1 MGFLT
6 AGKDARRGLLHD
18 ARPDQPNRPPYTDR
32 PVIRLAGLR
41 HLGKYAKADP
51 DLMLDLALHHVVPWR
66 VLRDF
71 WNALA
76 RSGWHEPL
84 RDVAALFNRP
94 KAQTKYWPEDMANA
108 KFWDRGGTDD
118 FAQNLCWWP
127 WNLVRG
133 PKHRS
138 SADTDPGVAGTDPGE
153 AGADPAT
160 ALDDLSRGTGKNA
173 VHLLAMLQVG
183 RQMARVV
190 RGADGVDPGQL
201 SRDIA
206 GWQTLARHPLV
217 EFEPAAWRIEMGS
230 PDFTPSVNNKPPVHP
245 RWNKRTRADG

>member
-1 MGFLT
+1 
-6 AGKDARRGLLHD
+6 
-18 ARPDQPNRPPYTDR
+18 
-32 PVIRLAGLR
+32 
-41 HLGKYAKADP
+41 
-51 DLMLDLALHHVVPWR
+51 MLDLALHHVVPWR

-76 RSGWHEPL
+76 RAGHYDPL
-84 RDVAALFNRP
+84 RDVAALWSTGPRP
-94 KAQTKYWPEDMANA
+94 RPSTGRRTWPTGRFE
-108 KFWDRGGTDD
+108 DRGGTDD

-138 SADTDPGVAGTDPGE
+138 SAVTDPGVAGTDPGE
-153 AGADPAT
+153 GGADPAA
-160 ALDDLSRGTGKNA
+160 ALDDLSRGNGRNA

-183 RQMARVV
+183 RRMAEVIR
-190 RGADGVDPGQL
+190 RPDGVDPGQL
-201 SRDIA
+201 TRDIA
-206 GWQTLARHPLV
+206 GWQVLARHPLV